1 VRKYAAL
8 DQDAVAAGREL
19 QVNSVLE
26 GNVQK
31 IGDRI
36 RLSGRLINVTDGSSL
51 WAGTF
56 DEKFTDV
63 FAVQDAISQKVA
75 DALALRLNGEE
86 QNRLKKRY
94 TDNVEAYQLYITGRY
109 HWRKLTPP
117 DLRKAISFF
126 QQAIDLDP
134 NYTLAYFGL
143 ADAYRGLAPAADVP
157 AKDIL
162 PQAKVAATK
171 AVELDPS
178 LAEPHA
184 TLAFIHAWFD
194 WDWAGSQREAKRA
207 IELNPNWAIGHIA
220 YAAVLSHLGRD
231 EEAIKEAARPGAGS
245 ALLIR

>member
-26 GNVQK
+26 GNVQNM
-31 IGDRI
+31 GDRI

-109 HWRKLTPP
+109 HWRKLIPP
-117 DLRKAISFF
+117 DLWKAISFF

-134 NYTLAYFGL
+134 NYALAYFGL

-178 LAEPHA
+178 LRTTQPWLSFTLGLIGIGPVPREKRSEP
-184 TLAFIHAWFD
+184 LN
-194 WDWAGSQREAKRA
+194 
-207 IELNPNWAIGHIA
+207 LNPNWAIGHIA
-220 YAAVLSHLGRD
+220 YAVLSHLGRD
-231 EEAIKEAARPGAGS
+231 EEAIKEAARPGAGC